1 MIISQVFLRISISTK
16 FSAVSPMV
24 PSLIIYDLDLES
36 ITHYKIYIAYT
47 QIQFQ
52 KMNPGDLLCYCCL
65 PISRISLYHVFIAM
79 RRKFVLSGELRHV
92 D

>member
-1 MIISQVFLRISISTK
+1 MSTK

-36 ITHYKIYIAYT
+36 TTHYKIYIAHT

-52 KMNPGDLLCYCCL
+52 K
-65 PISRISLYHVFIAM
+65 
-79 RRKFVLSGELRHV
+79 
-92 D
+92 